1 MPRCDEDSDRL
12 GSVSL
17 GISRIAEGDQ
27 CSKAQKMLGEFEC
40 KGRRLLVR

>member
-17 GISRIAEGDQ
+17 GISRIAEGAQ